1 MEIMLNGKTQQLADG
16 STAADL
22 VVTLGLTGKRVAM
35 EINQEILPRSQFQT
49 HVLQP
54 GDQVEVV
61 HAIGGG
67 LAKSL

>member
-1 MEIMLNGKTQQLADG
+1 MEILVNGHQQQLPDG

-22 VVTLGLTGKRVAM
+22 LAALELGGKRIAM
-35 EINQEILPRSQFQT
+35 EVNHEILPRSQYHQ

-67 LAKSL
+67 LAKPL

>member
-1 MEIMLNGKTQQLADG
+1 MEIIINGNTRQLADG

-22 VVTLGLTGKRVAM
+22 VMALGLTGKRVAM

-49 HVLQP
+49 HVMQP

-67 LAKSL
+67 LAKPL